1 VTTLERV
8 QALAVKKL
16 QVDLASLSP
25 ETRLDQIGIDSLSL
39 IDFLF
44 LLEDEF
50 HVRFP
55 EDKNEI
61 QSVEDL
67 ILFLDRAEAGQRLGA
82 A

>member
-1 VTTLERV
+1 MTTLERV

-39 IDFLF
+39 IEFLF

>member
-1 VTTLERV
+1 MNTLERI
-8 QALAVKKL
+8 QALAVKEL

-39 IDFLF
+39 IEFLF

-55 EDKNEI
+55 EDKNEM
-61 QSVEDL
+61 QSVNDL
-67 ILFLDRAEAGQRLGA
+67 VLFLDRAERGQRLGA

>member
-39 IDFLF
+39 IEFLF

>member
-1 VTTLERV
+1 VNTLERI
-8 QALAVKKL
+8 QALAVKEL

-39 IDFLF
+39 IEFLF

-55 EDKNEI
+55 EDKNEM
-61 QSVEDL
+61 QSVNDL
-67 ILFLDRAEAGQRLGA
+67 VLFLDRAERGQRLGA

>member
-1 VTTLERV
+1 MNTLERI

-16 QVDLASLSP
+16 QVDLACVSP
-25 ETRLDQIGIDSLSL
+25 ETHLDQIGIDSLSL
-39 IDFLF
+39 IEFLF

-50 HVRFP
+50 NVRFP

-61 QSVEDL
+61 QSVNDL
-67 ILFLDRAEAGQRLGA
+67 VLFLDRAERRQRLGA